1 MFCTKCGKSLA
12 DDAKFCSGC
21 GAAVKSEPAPI
32 PVVAESTPVAV
43 EPIPAPVVIE
53 PVPAPVVAE
62 STPVAVEPAPA
73 SVATEPTPEP
83 VVTEPVPTP
92 AEPIPTPAPLP
103 ETFNEAVQTATP
115 KKKKGKVGV
124 IITCSALALVGAAA
138 AVGYF
143 CFSNQI
149 MRLIKGDKGYA
160 REISEKSY
168 TEYIFDGAE
177 IDFDKFD
184 SSIALALENQKLEDS
199 GNFSDTDDLKA
210 ILKTAPLKT
219 ILDMY
224 GDSQLKL
231 GANAELKA
239 LLSLSLGTN
248 DSFSTIL
255 DLVNGSE
262 YIVTAQNG
270 ENCEKY
276 NYSFVFDGEEFI
288 SAEQYRSE
296 SLSAVTLPEIT
307 DEIFYISYENDEK
320 FPTEEVKRIRGEIC
334 TIIEKYYDEAEFIY
348 TDGEFNVAGNTIN
361 GTEIK
366 IVFSQELCNIIYNEI
381 NDLLENDETLK
392 GWFSEQ
398 DNENIE
404 NEESE
409 KLEAELSFCT
419 YIAPH
424 SEIIGK
430 KIIVKDL
437 SEENDSIAIGYIKN
451 DDETRFVLDSEDGGQ
466 LSVISVA
473 DTVSD
478 SFNTTDVI
486 NTEITYLEDKDSLPL
501 VLDLRCEN
509 PQKIHYQGET
519 INGGSYTLSL
529 SDKDKLFSAYFIGSS
544 AANDEVTDNMTEDFS
559 STMMISALKGLKIK
573 WSVTGDENKLNA
585 DFGIY
590 SSSLLELSF
599 TAELTPYSAAE
610 TAVMPDTTNAIDLSE
625 EMDEKVENQ
634 LKMSISKKLLEKIK
648 ANEKLYK
655 IAEQMKLTED
665 LEEQLEEMS
674 RAEKMLE
681 NYSGYTSSSK
691 YDAREAAE
699 HIYNE
704 FESNFWDAY
713 INLDES
719 ELEEYP
725 ILNSTKIITDVLTI
739 KLYYD
744 ENGVQIID
752 DGGFGFVDFAALVND
767 SEEYRSLYCE
777 LTFDFSRALE
787 KGASYY
793 DYDSFPVLTGVC
805 AVYTDNPSNIPSVLP
820 NTYNYMDGVF
830 EWGGEENY
838 ISGFVVGTYPTLD
851 EGTSTY
857 LEEEEKFN
865 SRKET
870 LDNYAL
876 TVAKAVTTYLR
887 DNPDLL
893 DDITDESFFVVLD
906 SNDWSVKIGVNGDNK
921 SSYTIANMFKK
932 SDISEYLTEKLK
944 NKDFGGAEIQL
955 HFMSKD
961 ALLTIYTDYMDEA
974 PDLPENQQMILI
986 GTAAVEPNSGIDYL
1000 DLNIP
1005 KYYDYVFGYS
1015 VSWSYN
1021 GNYSYLPM
1029 EGKFYIDGDNYIPFG
1044 SWCSSINSPFRS
1056 VYDYYE

>member
-1 MFCTKCGKSLA
+1 MFCTKCGKSLT
-12 DDAKFCSGC
+12 DDAKFCGGC
-21 GAAVKSEPAPI
+21 GNPVKSESAPVAAEPTPEPVAAEPTPAPI
-32 PVVAESTPVAV
+32 VT
-43 EPIPAPVVIE
+43 EPA
-53 PVPAPVVAE
+53 PAPVVAE
-62 STPVAVEPAPA
+62 
-73 SVATEPTPEP
+73 
-83 VVTEPVPTP
+83 
-92 AEPIPTPAPLP
+92 PTPAPLP
-103 ETFNEAVQTATP
+103 ESFSEAVQGNVP
-115 KKKKGKVGV
+115 KKKKGKVGA
-124 IITCSALALVGAAA
+124 IITCSAVALVGAAA

-168 TEYIFDGAE
+168 TEYIFGGEE

-184 SSIALALENQKLEDS
+184 SSIALALENQKIEES

-210 ILKTAPLKT
+210 MLKIAPLKT
-219 ILDMY
+219 VLDMY
-224 GDSQLKL
+224 GDSQLKI
-231 GANAELKA
+231 GANVELKS
-239 LLSLSLGTN
+239 LLSLSLGSD
-248 DSFSTIL
+248 DSISTIL
-255 DLVNGSE
+255 DLLNGSE
-262 YIVTAQNG
+262 YIITAQNG

-288 SAEQYRSE
+288 SAEQYNSDA
-296 SLSAVTLPEIT
+296 LSVVTLPEFT
-307 DEIFYISYENDEK
+307 DEVFYISYENDEK
-320 FPTEEVKRIRGEIC
+320 FPTEEVKRIRGEIR
-334 TIIEKYYDEAEFIY
+334 TIIEKHYDEAEFIY
-348 TDGEFNVAGNTIN
+348 TDGEFNVAGNAIN

-381 NDLLENDETLK
+381 NELIENDETLK

-398 DNENIE
+398 DGENKE
-404 NEESE
+404 NSESD
-409 KLEAELSFCT
+409 KVEAELSFCT

-437 SEENDSIAIGYIKN
+437 SEGNDSIAIGYIKN
-451 DDETRFVLDSEDGGQ
+451 DGETRFVLDSEDGGQ
-466 LSVISVA
+466 LSLISTA
-473 DTVSD
+473 DAVSD

-501 VLDLRCEN
+501 VLDLCCEN

-544 AANDEVTDNMTEDFS
+544 AANDEVADDMTEDFS
-559 STMMISALKGLKIK
+559 STMMLSALKGLKIK

-599 TAELTPYSAAE
+599 TTELTPYSAAE

-634 LKMSISKKLLEKIK
+634 LKMNISKKLLEKIK

-674 RAEKMLE
+674 QAEKMLE
-681 NYSGYTSSSK
+681 NYSGYTSSSE
-691 YDAREAAE
+691 YDAREAAR
-699 HIYNE
+699 HIYDE
-704 FESNFWDAY
+704 FESNFWD
-713 INLDES
+713 ICIDLDES
-719 ELEEYP
+719 EIEKYP
-725 ILNSTKIITDVLTI
+725 VLSSGKFTTDVLTI

-744 ENGVQIID
+744 ENGVQVID

-767 SEEYRSLYCE
+767 SEEYRNLYCE
-777 LTFDFSRALE
+777 LTFDFARALE
-787 KGASYY
+787 KGAGYY
-793 DYDSFPVLTGVC
+793 DYYNFDYDNLPVLTGVC

-830 EWGGEENY
+830 EWGGEENC
-838 ISGFVVGTYPTLD
+838 IDGFVVGTYPTLD
-851 EGTSTY
+851 EGTSTH

-876 TVAKAVTTYLR
+876 TVAKAVTIYVR
-887 DNPDLL
+887 DNPDMF
-893 DDITDESFFVVLD
+893 DPIRDESFFVVLD
-906 SNDWSVKIGVNGDNK
+906 SSDWSVKIAVNGESK
-921 SSYTIANMFKK
+921 SSYTIANTFKK

-955 HFMSKD
+955 HFMDKD
-961 ALLTIYTDYMDEA
+961 ALLTIYADYMYET
-974 PDLPENQQMILI
+974 PDLPENQQTILI

-1015 VSWSYN
+1015 VSWAYN
-1021 GNYSYLPM
+1021 GTYQYLPM
-1029 EGKFYIDGDNYIPFG
+1029 EGKFYIDGDNFIPFG
-1044 SWCSSINSPFRS
+1044 SWCSSINGPFRS
-1056 VYDYYE
+1056 IYDYYE